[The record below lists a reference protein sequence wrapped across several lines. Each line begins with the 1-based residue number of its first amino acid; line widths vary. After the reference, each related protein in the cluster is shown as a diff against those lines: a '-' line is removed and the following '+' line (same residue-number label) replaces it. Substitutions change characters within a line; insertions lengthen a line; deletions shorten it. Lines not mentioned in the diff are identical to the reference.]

1 MTTIVAALAVQGAFI
16 EHERKLERLG
26 AHCIELRQASDL
38 RKPFDALVLP
48 GGESTVQGKLL
59 TELGMMEPLRQRIED
74 GTPVLATCAG
84 LILLAQHVT
93 QGDEAPSRQAASD
106 SKTAPDLAAPDNTL
120 PSEQAASGS
129 ATPAKQAASGGATS
143 TEQAAPN
150 DTPSADRPE
159 PRSAQQASANPGG
172 PYLATLPITVRRN
185 AYGRQLA
192 SFRTEGELAGIGRA
206 PLTFIRAP
214 FVEHAAPDVEVLAR
228 VDGNIVAVRY
238 KNQLALAFHPEL
250 DEPNTVHQ
258 AFLDMAN

>member
-1 MTTIVAALAVQGAFI
+1 MTITVAVLAVQGAFI

-59 TELGMMEPLRQRIED
+59 AELDMMEPLRQRIED

-93 QGDEAPSRQAASD
+93 QGAPS
-106 SKTAPDLAAPDNTL
+106 
-120 PSEQAASGS
+120 
-129 ATPAKQAASGGATS
+129 KQAASRRTTS
-143 TEQAAPN
+143 PEQATPN
-150 DTPSADRPE
+150 DTLSADQSE
-159 PRSAQQASANPGG
+159 PGSAKRASTSPSG

-192 SFRTEGELAGIGRA
+192 SFRTEDELAGIGRA

-228 VDGNIVAVRY
+228 VNGNIVAVRY

-258 AFLDMAN
+258 AFLNMTS